1 MAVTKLS
8 GDGKQHGY
16 VQCTVVSGT
25 TKSTVADLEG
35 YGDIGLMMPV
45 TDSGTTFSFEVSN
58 LRDGDYY
65 PLVTAANVVSTV
77 SGGTGEV
84 AIASL
89 YGSGFPYRYVKV
101 VLDYTPTTA
110 TVFTFCVK
118 A

>member
-35 YGDIGLMMPV
+35 YSDVGLMMPV
-45 TDSGTTFSFEVSN
+45 TSSGTTLTFEVSN
-58 LRDGDYY
+58 LYSGDYY
-65 PLVTAANVVSTV
+65 PLVSTANATATV
-77 SGGTGEV
+77 SGGAGEV
-84 AIASL
+84 AFTSL
-89 YGSGFPYRYVKV
+89 YGAGFPYRYVKV
-101 VLDYTPTTA
+101 VTSYTPTAA
-110 TVFTFCVK
+110 TVFTFVVK